1 MGARHP
7 AEKKFR
13 LMSKKEHKRG
23 FATGKMDLGNDLDD
37 LGNDDDGLGN
47 DLVGR
52 LHDLALDD
60 DDGHQLS
67 LHTPQ
72 KRQHSSAART
82 PEESPLPFP
91 RRARA
96 RAMAPESPRPM
107 SAPVLSPQRRQ
118 LSYRRASPSV
128 AAPSVRSSFPS
139 MAVPARCC
147 FHCAQQQLDKES
159 RRWLLASKLARGRI
173 TQREFDSVLAADR
186 RAAALDGEVGQ
197 RAASPVNAALMK
209 EAGHIAAE
217 MDAIFGSSDGSEV
230 GCSCACASKSPSPV
244 SVTWAQPARLTL
256 AVDPCPGILRTPAL
270 TTCII
275 ENYRQ
280 RID

>member
-1 MGARHP
+1 M
-7 AEKKFR
+7 AE
-13 LMSKKEHKRG
+13 
-23 FATGKMDLGNDLDD
+23 D
-37 LGNDDDGLGN
+37 

-60 DDGHQLS
+60 EDGSAAVDTKLHQLS

-82 PEESPLPFP
+82 PESRQPWVF
-91 RRARA
+91 A

-107 SAPVLSPQRRQ
+107 SAPALSPQRQQ

-128 AAPSVRSSFPS
+128 AAPSVRSSSPS

-147 FHCAQQQLDKES
+147 FHCAQQQLDKDR
-159 RRWLLASKLARGRI
+159 RRWLLGNKLARGRI
-173 TQREFDSVLAADR
+173 TQREFDSVLAADC

-197 RAASPVNAALMK
+197 RAACPVNAALME
-209 EAGHIAAE
+209 EAGHIATE

-256 AVDPCPGILRTPAL
+256 AVDPCPGILRAPAL

-275 ENYRQ
+275 EDYRQ